1 VSERRL
7 SPTAASAQARRAAK
21 NRFKLLRLG
30 KRADSASVFAGR
42 IAGMLAAA
50 SGDAPDEYSPA
61 YAEWVVSQY
70 RTRCAELQ
78 KAGRP

>member
-1 VSERRL
+1 MSERRL

-30 KRADSASVFAGR
+30 KRADSPQVFATR
-42 IAGMLAAA
+42 IAGLLKAA
-50 SGDAPDEYSPA
+50 SHDNPGDWSPA
-61 YAEWVVSQY
+61 YTEWVLSQY
-70 RTRCAELQ
+70 STRCAELQ

>member
-30 KRADSASVFAGR
+30 KRADSPQVFAGR
-42 IAGMLAAA
+42 IAALLKAA
-50 SGDAPDEYSPA
+50 SHDNPGDWSPA
-61 YAEWVVSQY
+61 YTEWVLSQY
-70 RTRCAELQ
+70 STRCAELQ